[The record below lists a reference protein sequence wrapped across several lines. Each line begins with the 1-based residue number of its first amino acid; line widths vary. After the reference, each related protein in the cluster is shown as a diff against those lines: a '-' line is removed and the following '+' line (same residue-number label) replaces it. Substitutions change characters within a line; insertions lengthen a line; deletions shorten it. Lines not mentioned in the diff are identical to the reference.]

1 GHGRVAR
8 GVPPVEHYQGFH
20 KSLFPLLINKLF
32 PVAKPGGWGLRDNRP
47 LFSSWLAPMII
58 LHQPGLLYTL

>member
-1 GHGRVAR
+1 I
-8 GVPPVEHYQGFH
+8 
-20 KSLFPLLINKLF
+20 PLLINKLF

-58 LHQPGLLYTL
+58 LHQPGLLYTLRMIYHKPSGNVKITGFKS